1 MKFLGLFLSRGPIRI
16 AVPKSDRNR
25 DVAVR
30 GHRDRDSGYENFK
43 NLLIQ
48 FFYNHNL

>member
-30 GHRDRDSGYENFK
+30 GHRDRDSGYGNIDKF
-43 NLLIQ
+43 ID
-48 FFYNHNL
+48 YNSTV